1 MAAKRKSTK
10 KAVASKK
17 TATKKRIAKKAST
30 AKKKSTLDSLRY
42 SSGKIEDGTIEK
54 IQEVE
59 EILGVKDVNHFGT
72 NDINVLEAQM
82 KEMTLADLQNL
93 CGKVRL
99 FASGNKTQLKD
110 KLRKEFARASKGQ
123 RTIAMQQ
130 ERSVCHPEHPAHAEA
145 KKILSEGFKV

>member
-17 TATKKRIAKKAST
+17 RATKKQ
-30 AKKKSTLDSLRY
+30 STLDSLRY

-54 IQEVE
+54 IQEIE
-59 EILGVKDVNHFGT
+59 EILGVKDVNNFGT

-82 KEMTLADLQNL
+82 KEMNLADLQNL

-99 FASGNKTQLKD
+99 FSSGNKVQRID
-110 KLRKEFARASKGQ
+110 KLRKEFSRTTKGQ
-123 RTIAMQQ
+123 RTIALQQ
-130 ERSVCHPEHPAHAEA
+130 ERSVCHPEHPAHNEA
-145 KKILSEGFKV
+145 KKILSEGF

>member
-17 TATKKRIAKKAST
+17 TATKKRTAKKTST
-30 AKKKSTLDSLRY
+30 AKKQSTLDSLRY
-42 SSGKIEDGTIEK
+42 SSGKIEDDTIEK

-72 NDINVLEAQM
+72 NDINVLEAQL

-110 KLRKEFARASKGQ
+110 KLRKEFTRGGKGQ

-130 ERSVCHPEHPAHAEA
+130 QRSVCHPEHPAHAKT
-145 KKILSEGFKV
+145 KKILSEGF

>member
-59 EILGVKDVNHFGT
+59 GILRVKDVNHFGT

-82 KEMTLADLQNL
+82 KEMTLADLQNR

-110 KLRKEFARASKGQ
+110 KLRKEFARA
-123 RTIAMQQ
+123 
-130 ERSVCHPEHPAHAEA
+130 
-145 KKILSEGFKV
+145 

>member
-17 TATKKRIAKKAST
+17 RATKKQ
-30 AKKKSTLDSLRY
+30 STLDSLRY

-54 IQEVE
+54 IQEIE
-59 EILGVKDVNHFGT
+59 EILGVKDVNNFGT

-82 KEMTLADLQNL
+82 KEMNLADLQNL

-99 FASGNKTQLKD
+99 FESGNKVQLKD
-110 KLRKEFARASKGQ
+110 KLRKEFSRTTKGQ
-123 RTIAMQQ
+123 RTIALQQ
-130 ERSVCHPEHPAHAEA
+130 ERSVCHPEHPAHNEA
-145 KKILSEGFKV
+145 KKILSEGF

>member
-17 TATKKRIAKKAST
+17 TVTKKRTAKKTST
-30 AKKKSTLDSLRY
+30 AKKQSKLDSLRY
-42 SSGKIEDGTIEK
+42 SSGKIEDDTIEK

-72 NDINVLEAQM
+72 NDINVLEAQL

-110 KLRKEFARASKGQ
+110 KLRKEFARGSKGQ
-123 RTIAMQQ
+123 HTIAMQQ
-130 ERSVCHPEHPAHAEA
+130 QRSVCHPEHPAHAEA
-145 KKILSEGFKV
+145 KKILSDGF

>member
-17 TATKKRIAKKAST
+17 RATKKQ
-30 AKKKSTLDSLRY
+30 STLDSLRY

-54 IQEVE
+54 IQEIE
-59 EILGVKDVNHFGT
+59 EILGVKDVNNFGT

-82 KEMTLADLQNL
+82 KEMNLADLQNL

-99 FASGNKTQLKD
+99 FASGNKVQLKD
-110 KLRKEFARASKGQ
+110 KLRKEFSRTTKGQ
-123 RTIAMQQ
+123 RTIALQQ
-130 ERSVCHPEHPAHAEA
+130 ERSVCHPEHPAHNEA
-145 KKILSEGFKV
+145 KKILSDGF

>member
-17 TATKKRIAKKAST
+17 RATKKQ
-30 AKKKSTLDSLRY
+30 STLDSLRY

-54 IQEVE
+54 IQEIE
-59 EILGVKDVNHFGT
+59 EILGVKDVNNFGT

-99 FASGNKTQLKD
+99 FASGNKVQLKD
-110 KLRKEFARASKGQ
+110 KLRKEFTRGNKGQ

-130 ERSVCHPEHPAHAEA
+130 ERSVCHPEHPAHNEA
-145 KKILSEGFKV
+145 KKILSEGF

>member
-17 TATKKRIAKKAST
+17 TATKKRTAKKVST
-30 AKKKSTLDSLRY
+30 AKKQSTLDSLRY
-42 SSGKIEDGTIEK
+42 SSGKIEDDTIEK
-54 IQEVE
+54 IQEIE

-99 FASGNKTQLKD
+99 FASGSKTQLKD
-110 KLRKEFARASKGQ
+110 KLRKEFTRGNKGQ

-130 ERSVCHPEHPAHAEA
+130 ERSVCHPEHPAHNEA
-145 KKILSEGFKV
+145 KKILSEGF

>member
-17 TATKKRIAKKAST
+17 RATKKQ
-30 AKKKSTLDSLRY
+30 STLDSLRY

-54 IQEVE
+54 IQEIE
-59 EILGVKDVNHFGT
+59 EILGVKDVNNFGT

-99 FASGNKTQLKD
+99 FASGNKVQLKD
-110 KLRKEFARASKGQ
+110 KLRKEFSRTTKGQ
-123 RTIAMQQ
+123 RTIALQQ
-130 ERSVCHPEHPAHAEA
+130 ERSVCHPEHPAHNEA
-145 KKILSEGFKV
+145 KKILSEGF

>member
-1 MAAKRKSTK
+1 MKKILCILLLYMAAKRKSTK

-17 TATKKRIAKKAST
+17 RATKKQ
-30 AKKKSTLDSLRY
+30 STLDSLRY

-54 IQEVE
+54 IQEIE
-59 EILGVKDVNHFGT
+59 EILGVKDVNNFGT

-99 FASGNKTQLKD
+99 FASGNKVQLKD
-110 KLRKEFARASKGQ
+110 KLRKEFSRTTKGQ
-123 RTIAMQQ
+123 RTIALQQ
-130 ERSVCHPEHPAHAEA
+130 ERSVCHPEHPAHNEA
-145 KKILSEGFKV
+145 KKILSEGF

>member
-17 TATKKRIAKKAST
+17 RATKKQ
-30 AKKKSTLDSLRY
+30 STLDSLRY

-54 IQEVE
+54 IQEIE
-59 EILGVKDVNHFGT
+59 EIMGVKDVNNFGT

-99 FASGNKTQLKD
+99 FASGNKVQLKD
-110 KLRKEFARASKGQ
+110 KLRKEFSRTTKGQ
-123 RTIAMQQ
+123 RTIALQQ
-130 ERSVCHPEHPAHAEA
+130 ERSVCHPEHPAHNEA
-145 KKILSEGFKV
+145 KKILSEGF

>member
-17 TATKKRIAKKAST
+17 TATKKRVAQKVST
-30 AKKKSTLDSLRY
+30 AKKQSTLDSLRY

-54 IQEVE
+54 IQEIE
-59 EILGVKDVNHFGT
+59 EILGVKDVNNFGT

-82 KEMTLADLQNL
+82 KEMNLADLQNL

-99 FASGNKTQLKD
+99 FASGNKVQLKD
-110 KLRKEFARASKGQ
+110 KLRKEFSRTTKGQ
-123 RTIAMQQ
+123 RTIALQQ
-130 ERSVCHPEHPAHAEA
+130 ERSVCHPEHPAHNEA
-145 KKILSEGFKV
+145 KKILSEGF

>member
-17 TATKKRIAKKAST
+17 TVTKKRTAKKTST
-30 AKKKSTLDSLRY
+30 AKKQSKLDSLRY
-42 SSGKIEDGTIEK
+42 SSGKIEDDTIEK

-72 NDINVLEAQM
+72 NDINVLEAQL

-99 FASGNKTQLKD
+99 FG
-110 KLRKEFARASKGQ
+110 
-123 RTIAMQQ
+123 
-130 ERSVCHPEHPAHAEA
+130 
-145 KKILSEGFKV
+145 

>member
-17 TATKKRIAKKAST
+17 RATKKQ
-30 AKKKSTLDSLRY
+30 STLDSLRY

-54 IQEVE
+54 IQEIE
-59 EILGVKDVNHFGT
+59 EILGVKDVNNFGT

-82 KEMTLADLQNL
+82 KEMNLADLQNL

-99 FASGNKTQLKD
+99 FASGNKVQLKD
-110 KLRKEFARASKGQ
+110 KLRKEFSRTTKGQ
-123 RTIAMQQ
+123 RTIALQQ
-130 ERSVCHPEHPAHAEA
+130 ERSVCHPEHPAHNEA
-145 KKILSEGFKV
+145 KKILSEGF

>member
-17 TATKKRIAKKAST
+17 TVTKKRTAKKTST
-30 AKKKSTLDSLRY
+30 AKKQSKLDSLRY
-42 SSGKIEDGTIEK
+42 SSGKIEDDTIEK

-72 NDINVLEAQM
+72 NDINVLEAQL

-110 KLRKEFARASKGQ
+110 KLRKEFARGSKGQ

-130 ERSVCHPEHPAHAEA
+130 QRSVCHPEHPAHAKA
-145 KKILSEGFKV
+145 KKILSDGF

>member
-17 TATKKRIAKKAST
+17 RATKKQ
-30 AKKKSTLDSLRY
+30 STLDSLRY

-54 IQEVE
+54 IQEIE
-59 EILGVKDVNHFGT
+59 EILGVKDVNNFGT

-99 FASGNKTQLKD
+99 FASGNKVQLKD
-110 KLRKEFARASKGQ
+110 KLRKEFSRTTKGQ
-123 RTIAMQQ
+123 RTIALQQ
-130 ERSVCHPEHPAHAEA
+130 ERSVCHPEHPAHYEA
-145 KKILSEGFKV
+145 KKILSEGF

>member
-30 AKKKSTLDSLRY
+30 AKKKSSRDSLRY

-145 KKILSEGFKV
+145 KKILSEGF